1 MNTKFIIIYCTVPD
15 QQTAETISENLVK
28 EKLAACCNIVSGL
41 KSVYR
46 WEKKI
51 QSADE
56 LLLII
61 KSRSSLYSEIETRIK
76 DLHPYTVPEI
86 IALPLINGSVE
97 YLNWMDENVRS

>member
-1 MNTKFIIIYCTVPD
+1 MNTKFIILYCTVPD
-15 QQTAETISENLVK
+15 QQTAEMISKNLVE
-28 EKLAACCNIVSGL
+28 EKLAACCNIVPGL

-46 WEKKI
+46 WEQKI
-51 QSADE
+51 QTDDE

-61 KSRSSLYSEIETRIK
+61 KTRSTLYAEVETQIK

>member
-1 MNTKFIIIYCTVPD
+1 LNTKFIILYCTVPD
-15 QQTAETISENLVK
+15 QQTAEMISKNLVE
-28 EKLAACCNIVSGL
+28 EKLAACCNIVPGL

-46 WEKKI
+46 WEQKI
-51 QSADE
+51 QTDDE

-61 KSRSSLYSEIETRIK
+61 KTRSTLYAEVETQIK

>member
-1 MNTKFIIIYCTVPD
+1 MNTKFIILYCTVPD
-15 QQTAETISENLVK
+15 KDTAEMISENLVK

-46 WEKKI
+46 WEKKV
-51 QSADE
+51 QSDNE

-61 KSRSSLYSEIETRIK
+61 KTRSSLYSEIETRIK

>member
-1 MNTKFIIIYCTVPD
+1 MNTKFIILYCTVPD
-15 QQTAETISENLVK
+15 QHTAETISENLVK
-28 EKLAACCNIVSGL
+28 DKLAACCNIVPGL
-41 KSVYR
+41 KSIYR
-46 WEKKI
+46 WEKKV
-51 QSADE
+51 QSDDE

-61 KSRSSLYSEIETRIK
+61 KTRFTLYSEIETRIN